1 MDGNLENNQTLN
13 ALKGKVISVPVVDIT
28 LTKEGY
34 AADSKT
40 TGDALN
46 VRVKKA
52 DIVDNLTSDLT
63 DAPLS
68 ARQGKVIKELLEDMS
83 LSTAGISGYD
93 NEESGLEANN
103 MQSALD
109 EVAKIAKNA
118 VSKDGG
124 DMIEGA
130 VNVRN
135 ADNGYGSFS
144 KNNSATADYG
154 TQMTDTSKDGKSA
167 KVSISALLGTFT
179 YTGPDG
185 NIRDVHHEGN
195 KPFGEYN
202 GNGNASPRAIAT
214 GGIGRLILVYS
225 DTRLSFVTPKGS
237 FTINLVG
244 GTFEWIDG
252 EKVNFINGNLNI
264 ESTSVAFNGSN
275 TTYYYQ
281 VI

>member
-1 MDGNLENNQTLN
+1 MDGNLENNETLN
-13 ALKGKVISVPVVDIT
+13 ALKGKVISIPVVDAT

-52 DIVDNLTSDLT
+52 DIVDNLVSDLT

-68 ARQGKVIKELLEDMS
+68 ARQGKVIKGMFDDLN
-83 LSTAGISGYD
+83 LSGAGKVGYD
-93 NEESGLEANN
+93 NAESGLEANN

-109 EVAKIAKNA
+109 EVANIAKNA
-118 VSKDGG
+118 VSKNGG
-124 DMIEGA
+124 DMIKGA
-130 VNVRN
+130 INVQT
-135 ADNGYGSFS
+135 ADNGYGSLN

-154 TQMTDTSKDGKSA
+154 TQMIDKTKDGKSA
-167 KVSISALLGTFT
+167 FVTVSAALNTLTFT
-179 YTGPDG
+179 DNEG
-185 NIRDVHHEGN
+185 NVNDVHNEKN
-195 KPFGEYN
+195 KPFGEYV
-202 GNGNASPRAIAT
+202 GNGNASPRVIET
-214 GGIGRLILVYS
+214 NGVGRLILVYS

-281 VI
+281 VV